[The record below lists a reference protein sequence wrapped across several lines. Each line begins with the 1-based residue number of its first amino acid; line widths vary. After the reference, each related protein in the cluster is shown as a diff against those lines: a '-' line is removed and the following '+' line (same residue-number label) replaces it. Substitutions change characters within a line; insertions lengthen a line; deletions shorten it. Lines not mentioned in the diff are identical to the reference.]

1 MTVTLPNRK
10 PGAIPAATIARLPVY
25 HRVLATFG
33 LQGLTTIAS
42 EELAA
47 ACGVSSAKLRKD
59 LSHLGSFGTRG
70 VGYNVSYLTFQ
81 IARELGVTKS
91 RGLVIVGMGNLGRAL
106 ASYRAF
112 GARGFHIVGIFD
124 RDHELVGKTIE
135 CGQEFFTVMPVSDL
149 TTIVSQRDVNIG
161 VITTPAESA
170 QEIADLMIQAGLVS
184 ILNFAPVVLNVPEQ
198 VEVRKVDLAVELQIL
213 AFHDQRSDWGHN
225 ALEEERAEIA

>member
-1 MTVTLPNRK
+1 VTLPSRK
-10 PGAIPAATIARLPVY
+10 PGAIPAATIARLPIY
-25 HRVLATFG
+25 HRVLTNFG
-33 LQGLTTIAS
+33 VQGLTTIAS

-81 IARELGVTKS
+81 IARELGVAKS
-91 RGLVIVGMGNLGRAL
+91 RGIVIVGMGNLGRAL

-124 RDHELVGKTIE
+124 RDHELVGTTLV
-135 CGQEFFTVMPVSDL
+135 CGQESFTVMPASDL
-149 TTIVSQRDVNIG
+149 AAVVSQSDASIG
-161 VITTPAESA
+161 VITTPGDCA
-170 QEIADLMIQAGLVS
+170 QEIANQMIAAGLAS
-184 ILNFAPVVLNVPEQ
+184 ILNFAPVVLSVPEH

-213 AFHDQRSDWGHN
+213 AFHDQKSDPSQN
-225 ALEEERAEIA
+225 SAEENHAEIA

>member
-1 MTVTLPNRK
+1 MTLPSRK
-10 PGAIPAATIARLPVY
+10 PGAVPAATVARLPIY
-25 HRVLATFG
+25 HRVLASFG
-33 LQGLTTIAS
+33 AKEVTTIAS

-81 IARELGVTKS
+81 IARELGVTRS
-91 RGLVIVGMGNLGRAL
+91 RGIVIVGMGNLGRAL

-124 RDHELVGKTIE
+124 RDHELVGTAVM
-135 CGQEFFTVMPVSDL
+135 CGQEAFTVLPVSEL
-149 TTIVSQRDVNIG
+149 PALVSQSDVSIG
-161 VITTPAESA
+161 VITTPADSA
-170 QEIADLMIQAGLVS
+170 QGIADLMIHAGLVS
-184 ILNFAPVVLNVPEQ
+184 ILNFAPIVLNVPEQ

-213 AFHDQRSDWGHN
+213 AFHDKRSDSN
-225 ALEEERAEIA
+225 PNSIEQQSRAEIA

>member
-1 MTVTLPNRK
+1 MTLPSRK
-10 PGAIPAATIARLPVY
+10 PGGIPAATIARLPVY
-25 HRVLATFG
+25 HRVLSTFG
-33 LQGLTTIAS
+33 SQDVVTIAS
-42 EELAA
+42 EELAG

-91 RGLVIVGMGNLGRAL
+91 RGIVIVGMGNLGRAL

-124 RDHELVGKTIE
+124 RDHELVGNTLL
-135 CGQEFFTVMPVSDL
+135 CGQESFTVLPVSDL
-149 TTIVSQRDVNIG
+149 AAVVSKSDASIG
-161 VITTPAESA
+161 VVTTPADSA
-170 QEIADLMIQAGLVS
+170 QEIADRMIEAGLVS
-184 ILNFAPVVLNVPEQ
+184 ILNFAPVFLNVPEQ

-213 AFHDQRSDWGHN
+213 AFHDQKLDSEPSPHERSQV
-225 ALEEERAEIA
+225 EIA

>member
-1 MTVTLPNRK
+1 MTLPSRK
-10 PGAIPAATIARLPVY
+10 PGGIPAATIARLPVY
-25 HRVLATFG
+25 HRVLSTFG
-33 LQGLTTIAS
+33 SQEVVTIAS

-47 ACGVSSAKLRKD
+47 ACGVSPAKLLKD

-91 RGLVIVGMGNLGRAL
+91 RGIVIVGMGNLGRAL

-124 RDHELVGKTIE
+124 RDHELVGNTLL
-135 CGQEFFTVMPVSDL
+135 CGQESFTVMPVSDL
-149 TTIVSQRDVNIG
+149 GAVVSKNDANIG

-170 QEIADLMIQAGLVS
+170 QEIADLMIEAGLGSV
-184 ILNFAPVVLNVPEQ
+184 LNFAPVFLTVPEE

-213 AFHDQRSDWGHN
+213 AFHDQKLDSEPSPHD
-225 ALEEERAEIA
+225 LSQVDIA

>member
-1 MTVTLPNRK
+1 MTLPNRK
-10 PGAIPAATIARLPVY
+10 PGAIPAATIARLPIY
-25 HRVLATFG
+25 HRVLASFG
-33 LQGLTTIAS
+33 VQGVTTIAS

-91 RGLVIVGMGNLGRAL
+91 RGIVIVGMGNLGRAL

-112 GARGFHIVGIFD
+112 GGRGFHIVGIFD
-124 RDHELVGKTIE
+124 RDHELVGSTIV
-135 CGQEFFTVMPVSDL
+135 CGQESFTVKPIGELPTVVSH
-149 TTIVSQRDVNIG
+149 SDVNIG
-161 VITTPAESA
+161 VITTPADSA

-213 AFHDQRSDWGHN
+213 AFHDQRSDSDQN
-225 ALEEERAEIA
+225 MQQQQIRAEIA

>member
-1 MTVTLPNRK
+1 MTLSSRK
-10 PGAIPAATIARLPVY
+10 PGVIPAATIARLPVY
-25 HRVLATFG
+25 HRVLVTFG
-33 LQGLTTIAS
+33 SRGVTTIAS
-42 EELAA
+42 EELSA

-91 RGLVIVGMGNLGRAL
+91 RGIVIVGMGNLGRAL

-124 RDHELVGKTIE
+124 RDHELVGNTLV
-135 CGQEFFTVMPVSDL
+135 CGQESFTVMPVSDL
-149 TTIVSQRDVNIG
+149 TAVISQSDVNIG
-161 VITTPAESA
+161 VITTPADSA
-170 QEIADLMIQAGLVS
+170 QEIADLMIDAGLVS

-213 AFHDQRSDWGHN
+213 AFHDQRSDSDQSSPEQN
-225 ALEEERAEIA
+225 RVEIA

>member
-1 MTVTLPNRK
+1 MTLPSRK
-10 PGAIPAATIARLPVY
+10 PGAIPAATIARLPIY
-25 HRVLATFG
+25 HRVLTNFG
-33 LQGLTTIAS
+33 VQGLTTIAS

-81 IARELGVTKS
+81 IARELGVAKS
-91 RGLVIVGMGNLGRAL
+91 RGIVIVGMGNLGRAL

-124 RDHELVGKTIE
+124 RDHEVVGETLL
-135 CGQEFFTVMPVSDL
+135 CGQESFTIKTVGDL
-149 TTIVSQRDVNIG
+149 PAIVSQGDVNIG

-170 QEIADLMIQAGLVS
+170 QEIAEIMIAAGLVS
-184 ILNFAPVVLNVPEQ
+184 ILNFAPVVLNVPAQ

-213 AFHDQRSDWGHN
+213 AFHDQRSDSDQNPLEHHN
-225 ALEEERAEIA
+225 HVESA

>member
-1 MTVTLPNRK
+1 MTLPSRK
-10 PGAIPAATIARLPVY
+10 PGGIPAATIARLPVY

-33 LQGLTTIAS
+33 SQGVVTIAS

-47 ACGVSSAKLRKD
+47 ACGVRSAKLRKD
-59 LSHLGSFGTRG
+59 LSHLGSLGTRG

-91 RGLVIVGMGNLGRAL
+91 RGIVIVGMGNLGRAL

-112 GARGFHIVGIFD
+112 GGRGFRIVGIFD
-124 RDHELVGKTIE
+124 RDHELVGSTLL
-135 CGQEFFTVMPVSDL
+135 CGQESLTVMPVSDL
-149 TTIVSQRDVNIG
+149 AAIVASSAATIG

-170 QEIADLMIQAGLVS
+170 QEIADHMIEAGLVS
-184 ILNFAPVVLNVPEQ
+184 ILNFAPVFLNVPEQ

-213 AFHDQRSDWGHN
+213 AFHDQNLDSDPSRHE
-225 ALEEERAEIA
+225 ASQVEIA

>member
-1 MTVTLPNRK
+1 MTLPSRK
-10 PGAIPAATIARLPVY
+10 FGVIPAATIARLPVY

-33 LQGLTTIAS
+33 SRGVTTIAS
-42 EELAA
+42 EELSA

-91 RGLVIVGMGNLGRAL
+91 RGIVIVGMGNLGRAL

-124 RDHELVGKTIE
+124 RDRELVGNTLV
-135 CGQEFFTVMPVSDL
+135 CGQESFTVMPVSDL
-149 TTIVSQRDVNIG
+149 TAVISQSDVNIG
-161 VITTPAESA
+161 VITTPADSA
-170 QEIADLMIQAGLVS
+170 QEIADLMIDAGLVS

-213 AFHDQRSDWGHN
+213 AFHDQRSDSDQSSPEQN
-225 ALEEERAEIA
+225 RVEIA

>member
-1 MTVTLPNRK
+1 MSP
-10 PGAIPAATIARLPVY
+10 
-25 HRVLATFG
+25 
-33 LQGLTTIAS
+33 
-42 EELAA
+42 
-47 ACGVSSAKLRKD
+47 AKLRKD

-91 RGLVIVGMGNLGRAL
+91 RGIVIVGMGNLGRAL

-124 RDHELVGKTIE
+124 RDHELVGNTLL
-135 CGQEFFTVMPVSDL
+135 CGQESFTVMPVSDL
-149 TTIVSQRDVNIG
+149 GAVVSKNDANIG

-170 QEIADLMIQAGLVS
+170 QEIADLMIEAGLVS
-184 ILNFAPVVLNVPEQ
+184 ILNFAPVFLKVPEE

-213 AFHDQRSDWGHN
+213 AFHDQKLDSEPSPHD
-225 ALEEERAEIA
+225 LS

>member
-1 MTVTLPNRK
+1 MTLPSRK
-10 PGAIPAATIARLPVY
+10 PGVIPAATIARLPVY

-33 LQGLTTIAS
+33 SRGVTIIAS

-81 IARELGVTKS
+81 IARELGLTKS
-91 RGLVIVGMGNLGRAL
+91 RGIVIVGVGNLGRAL
-106 ASYRAF
+106 ASYRGF
-112 GARGFHIVGIFD
+112 RARGFHIVGIFD
-124 RDHELVGKTIE
+124 RDHELVGNTLV
-135 CGQEFFTVMPVSDL
+135 CGQESFTVMPVSDL
-149 TTIVSQRDVNIG
+149 TTVISQSDVNIG
-161 VITTPAESA
+161 VITTPADSA
-170 QEIADLMIQAGLVS
+170 QEIADLMIDAGLVS

-213 AFHDQRSDWGHN
+213 AFHDQRSDSDQSSPEQN
-225 ALEEERAEIA
+225 RVEIA

>member
-1 MTVTLPNRK
+1 MTLPSRK
-10 PGAIPAATIARLPVY
+10 SGAIPAATIARLPIY
-25 HRVLATFG
+25 HRVLATLG
-33 LQGLTTIAS
+33 IQGVTTIAS

-91 RGLVIVGMGNLGRAL
+91 RGIVIVGMGNLGRAL

-124 RDHELVGKTIE
+124 RDHEIVGSTVE
-135 CGQEFFTVMPVSDL
+135 CGQESFTVIPVSDL
-149 TTIVSQRDVNIG
+149 PSVVSQSVVNIG
-161 VITTPAESA
+161 VITTPADSA
-170 QEIADLMIQAGLVS
+170 QEIADLMIDAGLVS

-198 VEVRKVDLAVELQIL
+198 VEVRKVDFAVELQIL
-213 AFHDQRSDWGHN
+213 AFHDQRSDSEQTP
-225 ALEEERAEIA
+225 LEQVNSAEIA

>member
-1 MTVTLPNRK
+1 MTLSSRK
-10 PGAIPAATIARLPVY
+10 PGVIPAATIARLPVY

-33 LQGLTTIAS
+33 SRGVTTIAS
-42 EELAA
+42 EELSA

-91 RGLVIVGMGNLGRAL
+91 RGIVIVGMGNLGRAL

-124 RDHELVGKTIE
+124 RDHELVGNTLV
-135 CGQEFFTVMPVSDL
+135 CGQESFTVMPVSDL
-149 TTIVSQRDVNIG
+149 TAVISQSDVNIG
-161 VITTPAESA
+161 VITTPADSA
-170 QEIADLMIQAGLVS
+170 QEIADLMIDAGLVS

-213 AFHDQRSDWGHN
+213 AFHDQRSDSDQSLPEQN
-225 ALEEERAEIA
+225 RVEIA

>member
-1 MTVTLPNRK
+1 MTLPNRK
-10 PGAIPAATIARLPVY
+10 PGGIPAATIARLPVY
-25 HRVLATFG
+25 HRVLSTFG
-33 LQGLTTIAS
+33 SQGIVTIAS

-47 ACGVSSAKLRKD
+47 ACGVSPAKLRKD

-91 RGLVIVGMGNLGRAL
+91 RGIVIVGMGNLGRAL

-112 GARGFHIVGIFD
+112 GARGFHIVRIFD
-124 RDHELVGKTIE
+124 RDHELVGNTLL
-135 CGQEFFTVMPVSDL
+135 CGQESFTVMPVSDL
-149 TTIVSQRDVNIG
+149 AAVVSKNDANIG

-170 QEIADLMIQAGLVS
+170 QEIADLMIEAGLVS
-184 ILNFAPVVLNVPEQ
+184 ILNFAPVFLKVPEE

-213 AFHDQRSDWGHN
+213 AFHDQKLDSEPSPHELSQVD
-225 ALEEERAEIA
+225 IA

>member
-1 MTVTLPNRK
+1 MTLPSRK
-10 PGAIPAATIARLPVY
+10 LGGIPAATIARLPVY

-33 LQGLTTIAS
+33 SQGVTTIAS
-42 EELAA
+42 EELSA

-91 RGLVIVGMGNLGRAL
+91 RGIVIVGMGNLGRAL

-124 RDHELVGKTIE
+124 RDHELVGTTLV
-135 CGQEFFTVMPVSDL
+135 CGQESFTVMPASDL
-149 TTIVSQRDVNIG
+149 AAVVSQSDASIG
-161 VITTPAESA
+161 VITTPGDCA
-170 QEIADLMIQAGLVS
+170 QEIANQMIAAGLAS
-184 ILNFAPVVLNVPEQ
+184 ILNFAPVVLSVPEH

-213 AFHDQRSDWGHN
+213 AFHDQKSDPSQN
-225 ALEEERAEIA
+225 SAEENHAEIA

>member
-1 MTVTLPNRK
+1 MTLPSRK
-10 PGAIPAATIARLPVY
+10 PGGIPAATIARLPVY

-33 LQGLTTIAS
+33 SQGVTTIAS
-42 EELAA
+42 EELSV

-91 RGLVIVGMGNLGRAL
+91 RGIVIVGMGNLGRAL

-124 RDHELVGKTIE
+124 RDHELVGTTLV
-135 CGQEFFTVMPVSDL
+135 CGQESFTVMPASDL
-149 TTIVSQRDVNIG
+149 AAVVSQSDASIG
-161 VITTPAESA
+161 VITTPGECA
-170 QEIADLMIQAGLVS
+170 QEIANQMIAAGLAS
-184 ILNFAPVVLNVPEQ
+184 ILNFAPVVLSVPEH

-213 AFHDQRSDWGHN
+213 AFHDQKSEPNQDP
-225 ALEEERAEIA
+225 AEENHAEIA